1 MSMGEKHQA
10 MMTSEQPCADFQ
22 DQLPE
27 LFESG
32 ADLKEQEHLRT
43 CEQCSALVS
52 DLEYIAE
59 QAKLLLPIH
68 DPTPAAGDTSSSV
81 SPPQPLL
88 RRPLPRRIVLTG
100 FMGAGKSTVG
110 RLLAARLGWPF

>member
-52 DLEYIAE
+52 DLEYIAQ

-68 DPTPAAGDTSSSV
+68 DPSPAVWENIQTTLSSEKHNSN
-81 SPPQPLL
+81 SGS
-88 RRPLPRRIVLTG
+88 RPS
-100 FMGAGKSTVG
+100 K
-110 RLLAARLGWPF
+110 